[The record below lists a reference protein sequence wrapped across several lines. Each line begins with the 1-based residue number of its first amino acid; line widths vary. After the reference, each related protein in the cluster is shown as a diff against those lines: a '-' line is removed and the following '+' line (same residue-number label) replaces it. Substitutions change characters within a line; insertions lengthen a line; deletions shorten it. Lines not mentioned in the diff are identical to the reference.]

1 MSLKRKILL
10 ADDHVIIRRGLKVL
24 IDNYFGTSEWIETD
38 NTKNIIELIKNNSFT
53 HLVLDM
59 QLQDANIIDILAQVK
74 EINPKTPI
82 LIYTMSS
89 EDIFGP
95 RMHNFG
101 ISAFVSKQSSEEEVI
116 KAFNQFLDN
125 KLYFSEYLQD
135 VLNNQ
140 NNNSK
145 NHKNP
150 LNGLSE
156 REFAVL
162 GYLLQGDSIK
172 DISDKLDLKP
182 TTIATYKGRIFDKLG
197 VNNLIDLRN
206 IADLYNYKSN

>member
-1 MSLKRKILL
+1 
-10 ADDHVIIRRGLKVL
+10 
-24 IDNYFGTSEWIETD
+24 
-38 NTKNIIELIKNNSFT
+38 
-53 HLVLDM
+53 M

-101 ISAFVSKQSSEEEVI
+101 ISAFVSKQSNEEEVI

-125 KLYFSEYLQD
+125 KVYFSEHLQD

-140 NNNSK
+140 NNISK
-145 NHKNP
+145 NYKNP
-150 LNGLSE
+150 LDSLSE

>member
-1 MSLKRKILL
+1 MGLNRKILL

-24 IDNYFGTSEWIETD
+24 IDNYFGESEWIETD
-38 NTKNIIELIKNNSFT
+38 NTKNIIELIKINSFT

-59 QLQDANIIDILAQVK
+59 QLQDANILDILTQVK
-74 EINPKTPI
+74 ELKPETPI

-116 KAFNQFLDN
+116 KAFYQFLDN
-125 KLYFSEYLQD
+125 KIYFSENLQD

-140 NNNSK
+140 KNNGK

-150 LNGLSE
+150 LDSLSE

-172 DISDKLDLKP
+172 DITDKLNLKP

-197 VNNLIDLRN
+197 VNNIIDLRN
-206 IADLYNYKSN
+206 IADAYNYKAN

>member
-24 IDNYFGTSEWIETD
+24 IDNYFGASEWIETD

-125 KLYFSEYLQD
+125 KVYFSEHLQD

>member
-1 MSLKRKILL
+1 MKRKILL

-24 IDNYFGTSEWIETD
+24 IDNYFGVSEWIETD

-101 ISAFVSKQSSEEEVI
+101 ISAFVSKQSNEEEVI

-125 KLYFSEYLQD
+125 KVYFSEHLQD

>member
-1 MSLKRKILL
+1 
-10 ADDHVIIRRGLKVL
+10 
-24 IDNYFGTSEWIETD
+24 
-38 NTKNIIELIKNNSFT
+38 
-53 HLVLDM
+53 M

-125 KLYFSEYLQD
+125 KLYFSEHLQD
-135 VLNNQ
+135 LLNNQ
-140 NNNSK
+140 NNISK

-150 LNGLSE
+150 LNSLSE

-182 TTIATYKGRIFDKLG
+182 TTIATYKGRIFDKLR

-206 IADLYNYKSN
+206 MADVYNYKSN

>member
-1 MSLKRKILL
+1 MKRKILL

-24 IDNYFGTSEWIETD
+24 IDNYFGASEWIETD

-125 KLYFSEYLQD
+125 KVYFSEHLQD

>member
-1 MSLKRKILL
+1 MKRKILL

-24 IDNYFGTSEWIETD
+24 IDNYFGVSEWIETD

-101 ISAFVSKQSSEEEVI
+101 ISAFVSKQSNEEEVI

-125 KLYFSEYLQD
+125 KVYFSEHLQD

-140 NNNSK
+140 NNISK
-145 NHKNP
+145 NYKNP
-150 LNGLSE
+150 LDSLSE

>member
-24 IDNYFGTSEWIETD
+24 IDNYFGESEWIETD
-38 NTKNIIELIKNNSFT
+38 NTKNLIELLKTNNFT
-53 HLVLDM
+53 HLVFDM
-59 QLQDANIIDILAQVK
+59 QLYDNNIINILAQVK
-74 EINPKTPI
+74 ELKPKIPI

-116 KAFNQFLDN
+116 KAFHQFLDN
-125 KLYFSEYLQD
+125 KVYFSEHLQD
-135 VLNNQ
+135 ILNNKS
-140 NNNSK
+140 NLFKS
-145 NHKNP
+145 HKNP
-150 LNGLSE
+150 LNILSD
-156 REFAVL
+156 REFTVL
-162 GYLLQGDSIK
+162 GYLLRGESIK

-182 TTIATYKGRIFDKLG
+182 TTIATYKGRIFDKLN
-197 VNNLIDLRN
+197 VHNIIDLRN
-206 IADLYNYKSN
+206 IAEFYNYKLN

>member
-1 MSLKRKILL
+1 MKRKILL

-24 IDNYFGTSEWIETD
+24 IDNYFGESEWIETD

-74 EINPKTPI
+74 EINLKTPI

-125 KLYFSEYLQD
+125 KVYFSEHLQD

-150 LNGLSE
+150 LDSLSE

-182 TTIATYKGRIFDKLG
+182 TTIATYKGRIFDKLS

>member
-1 MSLKRKILL
+1 MGLKRKILL

-24 IDNYFGTSEWIETD
+24 IDNYFGASEWIETD
-38 NTKNIIELIKNNSFT
+38 NTKNIIELIKSNNFT
-53 HLVLDM
+53 HMVLDM
-59 QLQDANIIDILAQVK
+59 QLYDANIIDILAQVK
-74 EINPKTPI
+74 ELKPEIPI

-95 RMHNFG
+95 RMYNFG

-125 KLYFSEYLQD
+125 KLYFSEHLQD
-135 VLNNQ
+135 LLNNQ
-140 NNNSK
+140 NNISK
-145 NHKNP
+145 NYQNP
-150 LNGLSE
+150 LNSLSE

-162 GYLLQGDSIK
+162 CYLLHGDSIK

-182 TTIATYKGRIFDKLG
+182 TTIATYKGRIFDKLR

-206 IADLYNYKSN
+206 IADVYNYKSN

>member
-24 IDNYFGTSEWIETD
+24 IDNYFGASEWIETD

-59 QLQDANIIDILAQVK
+59 QLQDANIIHILAQVR

-95 RMHNFG
+95 RMYNFG
-101 ISAFVSKQSSEEEVI
+101 ISAFVSKQSSEDEVI
-116 KAFNQFLDN
+116 KAFNLFLDN
-125 KLYFSEYLQD
+125 KVYFSEHLQD

-140 NNNSK
+140 NNISK

-150 LNGLSE
+150 LDSLSE

-162 GYLLQGDSIK
+162 GYLLKGDSIK

-206 IADLYNYKSN
+206 IADLYNHKSN